1 MLIIPSVIKKETPM
15 FFRKNKDKET
25 NGRTIWRI
33 RMSWAFLTVPL
44 AIILGLLFFDT
55 ANALANLNIV
65 GQAALMFSV
74 MLYPVAFMLTD
85 VAYDCYHITKKSFQI
100 TPQQK
105 RDEYLSYF
113 DAFKGKITAT
123 ERLQIEHYI
132 QDTPKVSEKKVYL
145 KILDIKKGLTSIK
158 KS

>member
-1 MLIIPSVIKKETPM
+1 
-15 FFRKNKDKET
+15 
-25 NGRTIWRI
+25 
-33 RMSWAFLTVPL
+33 
-44 AIILGLLFFDT
+44 
-55 ANALANLNIV
+55 
-65 GQAALMFSV
+65 